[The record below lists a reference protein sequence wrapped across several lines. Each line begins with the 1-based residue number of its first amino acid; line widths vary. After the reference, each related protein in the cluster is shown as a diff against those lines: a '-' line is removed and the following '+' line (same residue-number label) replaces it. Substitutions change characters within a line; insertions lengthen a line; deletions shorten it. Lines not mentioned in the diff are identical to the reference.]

1 MIAHVLSRI
10 SFARI
15 AHQIALTDFHTRGFF
30 RARLSLVSLDAW

>member
-15 AHQIALTDFHTRGFF
+15 AHQIALADLHASGLF
-30 RARLSLVSLDAW
+30 RVRLSLVSWAAR